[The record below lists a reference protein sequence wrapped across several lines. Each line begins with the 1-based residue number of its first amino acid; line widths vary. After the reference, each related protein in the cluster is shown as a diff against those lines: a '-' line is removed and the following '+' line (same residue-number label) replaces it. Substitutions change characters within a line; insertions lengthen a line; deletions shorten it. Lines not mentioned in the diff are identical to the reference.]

1 MKTTQSTLVGI
12 FGALALALSI
22 VPSSQAQ
29 CGGLRQLSPTHASLH
44 PQLGPAKLLRTAL
57 VTGGDRDRDYNEDDV
72 SIVGLWH
79 VKFISDGINSG
90 LPPGALP
97 KGALADAGYSE
108 WHSDGTEILNSGGRA
123 PVTSS
128 FCLGVWE
135 KQGPREYK
143 LNHFAIAWD
152 PTPVLPDSPNG
163 TILGPAN
170 IKELVT
176 LAPDGQSYTG
186 TFSID
191 QYDEAGNHLV
201 HIEGKITGTR
211 ITVNTPPSSIF

>member
-1 MKTTQSTLVGI
+1 LILEFREG
-12 FGALALALSI
+12 
-22 VPSSQAQ
+22 
-29 CGGLRQLSPTHASLH
+29 
-44 PQLGPAKLLRTAL
+44 
-57 VTGGDRDRDYNEDDV
+57 N
-72 SIVGLWH
+72 
-79 VKFISDGINSG
+79 SDGINSG

-97 KGALADAGYSE
+97 KGALADSGYSE

-123 PVTSS
+123 PVTIT
-128 FCLGVWE
+128 FCLAVWE
-135 KQGPREYK
+135 KQGPREYN
-143 LNHFAIAWD
+143 LNHFVIAWD
-152 PTPVLPDSPNG
+152 PKPVLPDSPNG

-191 QYDEAGNHLV
+191 QYDEAGHHLV